1 MKLYF
6 FNTLMTLYNEKK
18 GPILWFMIA
27 VLVVLRMVMVSD
39 VNLPICYTPHDG
51 TLYLK
56 RAFHLLTDGTFGPYN
71 STTLLKAPGISL
83 WIAFM
88 RWFGVPYMLSINLI
102 HIISSLYLIAAL
114 RRTGIDHLA
123 LLVTFALL
131 LFNSVV
137 FGSEWFILGREPL
150 DLSLSILLVASM
162 LFLIANTPTRRV
174 LWIHGLIVALSFTL
188 LLFLREENVLLW
200 SFLFVAVGLVVWQA
214 ILNAEQIGWRHPM
227 LVVGL
232 VTAMTSGVCHFGLTK
247 MIDRTYG
254 LPIINDFSEG
264 EFPKFIA
271 AMRSASGRQTNPY
284 ISITQKA
291 FADIAQVV
299 PMVAPLFAQMPSPPT
314 IGSYYHKRWGVCD
327 EWPNSHI
334 LLWIKDAAIGGAGI
348 TPTLPLSQAYFRN
361 ARQEIE
367 KACQDGRLKCFP
379 SGSGMFPLLRYEWI
393 PQLGSEMLSII
404 KLIETSPNSVVQAP
418 FILPVQLDD
427 SLVGEDAITLGRQY
441 QVATLNGF
449 DSLYQWKITPPKS
462 DMSLQAKKDQVY
474 LELMDNKY
482 LYRSPLLEWR
492 QSVIIFNWTSMIFVL
507 LGLGA
512 TIVLVLFTKLRD
524 FHPVLLVALS
534 FLSLVSVKVFVLGYI
549 SVHMGVPDHRL
560 FYSTHI
566 ILMAL
571 SPSLLY
577 ISMKKLV
584 KI

>member
-1 MKLYF
+1 MI
-6 FNTLMTLYNEKK
+6 LYNEKK
-18 GPILWFMIA
+18 ELIFWFMIS

-39 VNLPICYTPHDG
+39 VNLAIYYTPHDG
-51 TLYLK
+51 SLYLT

-102 HIISSLYLIAAL
+102 HIISSLYLIGAL
-114 RRTGIDHLA
+114 RRTGIDPLA

-137 FGSEWFILGREPL
+137 FGSEWFALGREPL

-162 LFLIANTPTRRV
+162 LFIMTNTPTRRA
-174 LWIHGLIVALSFTL
+174 LWIHGLIVVSSFTL

-200 SFLFVAVGLVVWQA
+200 SFLFVAVMLGIWQA
-214 ILNAEQIGWRHPM
+214 VLDAEQISWKHPM

-232 VTAMTSGVCHFGLTK
+232 VTAMTSGICHYGLTR

-271 AMRSASGRQTNPY
+271 AMRSASGRQVNPY
-284 ISITQKA
+284 ISITQEA
-291 FADIAQVV
+291 LGDVAQVV

-314 IGSYYHKRWGVCD
+314 IGSYYHKRWGVSD

-334 LLWIKDAAIGGAGI
+334 FLWIKDASIGGAGI
-348 TPTLPLSQAYFRN
+348 TPTLPTAQAYFKN
-361 ARQEIE
+361 ARQNIE
-367 KACQDGRLKCFP
+367 QACQDGRLKCVP
-379 SGSGMFPLLRYEWI
+379 SGSGMFPPLRYEWI
-393 PQLGSEMLSII
+393 PQLGSEMLSIL
-404 KLIETSPNSVVQAP
+404 KLIRNPPNSVIQESY
-418 FILPVQLDD
+418 ILPVQQND
-427 SLVGEDAITLGRQY
+427 SLSGEDAITLGRQY
-441 QVATLNGF
+441 QVAALNSF

-462 DMSLQAKKDQVY
+462 DTSLQATKDQVY
-474 LELMDNKY
+474 SDLMDNKS
-482 LYRSPLLEWR
+482 LYRSPLLKWR
-492 QSVIIFNWTSMIFVL
+492 QSVINFNWTSMIFVL

-512 TIVLVLFTKLRD
+512 TIALVLFTKLRD
-524 FHPVLLVALS
+524 FNPVLLVALS
-534 FLSLVSVKVFVLGYI
+534 FLSMVCVKIFVLGYV
-549 SVHMGVPDHRL
+549 SVYMGAPDHRL

-571 SPSLLY
+571 APSLLY
-577 ISMKKLV
+577 ISMKKLF